1 MSINE
6 LRNKAIKEMTGEAN
20 NLELSSYNSNQEK
33 DENIPGNQ
41 MQIFTPENLFSPTAI
56 YQEIDLS

>member
-33 DENIPGNQ
+33 DENIPGN
-41 MQIFTPENLFSPTAI
+41 
-56 YQEIDLS
+56 